1 MEAKVIKEDHT
12 PQETKNSLN
21 QTGTSYSERIKDL
34 ELILLDRMEMMVFIM
49 ILMIILGMKVLEYH
63 MTALISIHGKPIATQ
78 KIYKERPYGYTLETN
93 TPSETTTQDPGFD
106 PEWKSSIQGI
116 ELRTVNRTNSKNN
129 H

>member
-1 MEAKVIKEDHT
+1 MEAKVIKEDQSKT
-12 PQETKNSLN
+12 EPSLI

-49 ILMIILGMKVLEYH
+49 ILMIILGMKVWEYH
-63 MTALISIHGKPIATQ
+63 MTALISIHGEPTPTQ
-78 KIYKERPYGYTLETN
+78 KLYKERPYGYTLEQN

-106 PEWKSSIQGI
+106 PKWKSSIQGI
-116 ELRTVNRTNSKNN
+116 ELRTVDRTDSKNN